1 MVMPGLVNI
10 HSHPASEPLNKG
22 WNDEIG
28 SPKLYNS
35 SLYEIMPIFRPDA
48 EGVKAAFRV
57 ALCEA
62 LMSGVTT
69 LVDLS
74 VAHDGWID
82 LMAESGIRGVLGPMY
97 RDARWYTDNGYLVQ
111 YEWDA
116 AAGRRAME
124 TALGIV
130 RRHERHPSGRLSGM
144 VIPSQIDTCSAE
156 LLRDSHAEALRLKVP
171 FQTHAAQSIV
181 EFHEMTRR
189 HGMTPIEWLDS
200 LGVLGPT
207 SIIGH
212 GIFLDHHS
220 ATNWPK
226 RDDLATIIERGVTVA
241 HCPTVF
247 IRRGITMQ
255 TVGGYIRRGV
265 KIGIGTDTYPH
276 NMIEEMRHA
285 LYASRIVAK
294 NVFDLR
300 TSDIFNAATLGGAAA
315 LQRDDIGRLAP
326 GAKADLVMVDVDR
339 PFDAPAARSDPE
351 PDLRGGRPRGT
362 PRVRRRRS
370 RSSPTAASP
379 PWTSSRR
386 ASRSRKRS
394 GGRADGAA
402 ARLGASLACRAFAAG
417 VPAGR
422 IVHFPAKPA
431 RLDRVDAGSPH
442 GPASWPGAR
451 ATHVVALAQQ
461 NVTGVVR
468 SSADAARVAA
478 W

>member
-1 MVMPGLVNI
+1 
-10 HSHPASEPLNKG
+10 
-22 WNDEIG
+22 
-28 SPKLYNS
+28 
-35 SLYEIMPIFRPDA
+35 
-48 EGVKAAFRV
+48 
-57 ALCEA
+57 
-62 LMSGVTT
+62 
-69 LVDLS
+69 
-74 VAHDGWID
+74 
-82 LMAESGIRGVLGPMY
+82 
-97 RDARWYTDNGYLVQ
+97 
-111 YEWDA
+111 
-116 AAGRRAME
+116 
-124 TALGIV
+124 
-130 RRHERHPSGRLSGM
+130 M
-144 VIPSQIDTCSAE
+144 VIPSQIDTCSAG

-339 PFDAPAARSDPE
+339 AFDAAAARSDPE
-351 PDLRGGRPRGT
+351 PDLRGGGPRGA

-379 PWTSSRR
+379 PWTSRRR

-394 GGRADGAA
+394 GGSSRWCGSSTGRI
-402 ARLGASLACRAFAAG
+402 ARMPSFRRWCTGGTHRAFSG
-417 VPAGR
+417 EP
-422 IVHFPAKPA
+422 
-431 RLDRVDAGSPH
+431 RLDRGGRDACGK
-442 GPASWPGAR
+442 WPSAR